1 MLWSF
6 VYLAVRRVLAL
17 IVLMF
22 RSGDAKE
29 VEILVLRH
37 ELEVLRRQ
45 HPRPRLEPADRA
57 WLATLSRLV
66 PRARWGRCSWSVR
79 RPCWAG
85 TAGSSVALDVR
96 PQGSATAP
104 RPAATADRAYR
115 VGEPNVGLSADPG
128 GAGRPRSS
136 GRGEHDRQGPPGSWD
151 QPGTAASVADVAP
164 VLASASSGHGGLRFL
179 RRGHDQPPPPV
190 RPVLHPSRHAPRVD
204 LRRHRAPVLGRG

>member
-37 ELEVLRRQ
+37 ELEVLRSQ

-66 PRARWGRCSWSVR
+66 PRARWPVFMVR
-79 RPCWAG
+79 PETCWAG
-85 TAGSSVALDVR
+85 TAGSSV
-96 PQGSATAP
+96 
-104 RPAATADRAYR
+104 
-115 VGEPNVGLSADPG
+115 
-128 GAGRPRSS
+128 GAGRSPARVGHRS
-136 GRGEHDRQGPPGSWD
+136 PPSCNG
-151 QPGTAASVADVAP
+151 
-164 VLASASSGHGGLRFL
+164 
-179 RRGHDQPPPPV
+179 
-190 RPVLHPSRHAPRVD
+190 
-204 LRRHRAPVLGRG
+204 